1 MRQRGGEEGRQEEL
15 GEGGGGKREGI
26 EKTKHYMSLLR
37 DRNILCVFTFVKY
50 HSKNVISEKAARKLT
65 KLKRWL
71 FDSS

>member
-1 MRQRGGEEGRQEEL
+1 
-15 GEGGGGKREGI
+15 
-26 EKTKHYMSLLR
+26 MSLLR